1 MIFGPDILVQYLYTK
16 SRKFTVASTL
26 AVTGLLLNVGIQIIF
41 DTMQTVD
48 LVALWA
54 MRWLS
59 LGTVCCVTVLDVVT
73 LYWLSMGCGG
83 LE

>member
-1 MIFGPDILVQYLYTK
+1 MIFWPDILVQYINE
-16 SRKFTVASTL
+16 SRKFTVVSTL

-73 LYWLSMGCGG
+73 LYTGSVWGVVA
-83 LE
+83 